1 MANDT
6 DWIVFYGISTGYAL
20 GPYKASSIYGPSL
33 GQFTDHPQQAI
44 GWATRVEAERVVSAA
59 GHTEARVVQRSAAI
73 ASWKKGVGRDMD
85 SVDWGTLR

>member
-6 DWIVFYGISTGYAL
+6 DWIVFYGISSGYAL
-20 GPYKASSIYGPSL
+20 GPYRAVSLYGPSL

-44 GWATRVEAERVVSAA
+44 GWATREEAERVVSQA

-73 ASWKKGVGRDMD
+73 AAWKKGVGRDMA